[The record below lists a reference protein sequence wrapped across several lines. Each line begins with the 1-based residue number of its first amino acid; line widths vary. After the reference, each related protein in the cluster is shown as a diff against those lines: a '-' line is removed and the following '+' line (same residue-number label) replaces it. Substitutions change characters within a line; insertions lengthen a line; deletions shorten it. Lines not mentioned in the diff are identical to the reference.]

1 MQYFNAIFIV
11 IATSRPLNK
20 KRSVRCQSAD
30 PTITADLHP
39 QADVSAVLT
48 PLQCALSDL

>member
-20 KRSVRCQSAD
+20 KKSLRCQSARIQQLLEICVRS
-30 PTITADLHP
+30 PHT
-39 QADVSAVLT
+39 SA
-48 PLQCALSDL
+48 ALSDH